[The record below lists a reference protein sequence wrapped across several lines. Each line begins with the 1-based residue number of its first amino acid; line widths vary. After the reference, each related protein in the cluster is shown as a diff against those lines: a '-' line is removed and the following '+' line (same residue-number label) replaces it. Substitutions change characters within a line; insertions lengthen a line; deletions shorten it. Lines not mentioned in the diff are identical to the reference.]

1 MLKNL
6 KVGTKLVAILV
17 APVLVLLLLAYVGV
31 RQRLDEAGDAQRVEE
46 LTSFS
51 QDNAELIKELQL
63 EGLYSAVYASTAK
76 AKGEA
81 ELATQRQ
88 ATDAA
93 LATYRSSLESVQPGR
108 DDEAVRDAVKQANNR
123 LDRLDISRK
132 SVDSI
137 QSDAMSLVEGY
148 ENTTKNLL
156 AVNLA
161 VTNSVAD
168 PELARGLQVV
178 DNLTTYSQVE
188 ANVASLLT
196 ISVQIRFY
204 AATLPIGTDGAAVA
218 GACSPIPARAGDECP
233 VYSKPLDANNEL
245 GQIDNLFQATASPS
259 QKQIKRA
266 SEAGGAYD
274 ELKRTAFEN
283 GTEANSMETTP
294 GVPGDPDAVPP
305 VPDVGATTDVDPDE
319 WTAAATD
326 QLNRL
331 YGAQNQMLVTDSA
344 SVLND
349 ATLQASD
356 ARQAATLFAL
366 LTGIAILIAGVVTAS
381 VARATTVPLKKLTNA
396 AYSLSTERLPALVER
411 LRNPEEDAGGESL
424 SAQLTPIDINSK
436 DEIGQLADAFNSI
449 QQVTVE
455 VAEEQSVL
463 LRKGIGDIFINLARR
478 NQTLLDRQI
487 EFIDQLEAHEEDP
500 DQLDNLFKLDHLA
513 TRMRRNAESLLVLA
527 GAEPPRRRGRP
538 VALADVVRVA
548 IGEVEDFARI
558 QLLALDDATVG
569 GNVAVDLAHLLS
581 ELMENATHF
590 SPPDTMVEIVGHRS
604 DSGYIL
610 SVSDQGIGMSAD
622 QINEANHQ
630 LARPPLV
637 GLALSR
643 SLGFIVI
650 GRLAQ
655 RFEVAVKLTA
665 SPSGGVTALVTL
677 PADLVTYEGEELPA
691 ATPEI
696 APAAATPPATA
707 EEDFVD
713 LDDDELVI
721 LDDDAADL
729 VVLDDEISIDED
741 DEDLAASSET
751 RTDDADDDLLDELV
765 EEGLSDTDEFERGLQ
780 SIISDELAPGPVES
794 RTPGESPSE
803 PDSGAGA
810 FGSGAP
816 SVTDDVRTAEEPAIS
831 DAVAE
836 TPPTIEAPAK
846 PARDRAEPVVTV
858 AEQIS
863 AASRQEALTA
873 DLTAAG
879 LVKRTPKKRS
889 ETPSFEG
896 QAGAS
901 GSQPRATGASQRS
914 PEEVRK
920 MLSRYRSGL
929 NKGRGSAD
937 SEKSDS

>member
-17 APVLVLLLLAYVGV
+17 APVLVLLLLAVVGV
-31 RQRLDEAGDAQRVEE
+31 NQRMNEASDAERVSQ
-46 LTSFS
+46 LTEFTGATS
-51 QDNAELIKELQL
+51 LLVKELQL
-63 EGLYSAVYASTAK
+63 EGLYSSVYTSTGGTRGK
-76 AKGEA
+76 T
-81 ELATQRQ
+81 ELDTQR
-88 ATDAA
+88 AKTDAA
-93 LATYRSSLESVQPGR
+93 LAGYADSLETVQPGR
-108 DDEAVRDAVKQANNR
+108 DDEAVAESVKQADNR
-123 LDRLDISRK
+123 LLRLDTNRR
-132 SVDSI
+132 SVDSV
-137 QSDAMSLVEGY
+137 QTDALGQIGPY
-148 ENTTKNLL
+148 QNTTAALL
-156 AVNLA
+156 DVNLRVA
-161 VTNSVAD
+161 YSVDD
-168 PELARGLQVV
+168 PELARGLQTVS
-178 DNLTTYSQVE
+178 NLATVTQNESR
-188 ANVASLLT
+188 VASILS
-196 ISVQIRFY
+196 ISVEIGFY
-204 AATLPIGTDGAAVA
+204 ASVLPKGADPRTEKGLCGDDAE
-218 GACSPIPARAGDECP
+218 GAKDSCP
-233 VYSKPLDANNEL
+233 VYAEALSANVDKDQAEV
-245 GQIDNLFQATASPS
+245 LFLNTASGE
-259 QKQIKRA
+259 QKQTYRA
-266 SEAGGAYD
+266 ADAGSEFD
-274 ELKRTAFEN
+274 QLKANAFEN
-283 GTEANSMETTP
+283 GNGINDMRGTVDGSEPIDPEKFLTSAANRIDRLFQAQEKMLASGTES
-294 GVPGDPDAVPP
+294 VQSI
-305 VPDVGATTDVDPDE
+305 
-319 WTAAATD
+319 AATK
-326 QLNRL
+326 
-331 YGAQNQMLVTDSA
+331 
-344 SVLND
+344 
-349 ATLQASD
+349 ASD
-356 ARQAATLFAL
+356 ARQGAVVYAL
-366 LTGIAILIAGVVTAS
+366 LTIIAILVAGLITAS
-381 VARATTVPLKKLTNA
+381 VARATTGPLKKLTSA
-396 AYSLSTERLPALVER
+396 AYTLSTERLPALVER
-411 LRNPEEDAGGESL
+411 LRNPEADDGGESL

-487 EFIDQLEAHEEDP
+487 EFIDQLEANEEDP

-590 SPPDTMVEIVGHRS
+590 SPPDTMVEIVGHRG

-655 RFEVAVKLTA
+655 RFDVSVKLTA

-677 PADLVTYEGEELPA
+677 PTDLVTYEGDELPSA
-691 ATPEI
+691 SPELAPSADRASAD
-696 APAAATPPATA
+696 APADD
-707 EEDFVD
+707 EFVD

-721 LDDDAADL
+721 LDDEDTDDL
-729 VVLDDEISIDED
+729 VVIDDEITVEEDED
-741 DEDLAASSET
+741 EVVVTET
-751 RTDDADDDLLDELV
+751 VVAEEPALADDDLLDELV
-765 EEGLSDTDEFERGLQ
+765 EEGMSDTDEFERGLQ

-794 RTPGESPSE
+794 ATPGESPSE
-803 PDSGAGA
+803 PDSVPGA
-810 FGSGAP
+810 FGSATTTT
-816 SVTDDVRTAEEPAIS
+816 VDDEPAELSSPI
-831 DAVAE
+831 V
-836 TPPTIEAPAK
+836 EAAPEPVPEPA
-846 PARDRAEPVVTV
+846 ARTRAEPVVTV

-873 DLTAAG
+873 DITAAG
-879 LVKRTPKKRS
+879 LVKRTPKKRA
-889 ETPSFEG
+889 ETPSFDG
-896 QAGAS
+896 TAATSGAAQ
-901 GSQPRATGASQRS
+901 QPRATGASQRS

-937 SEKSDS
+937 SEKTDS